1 MMDAG
6 AQKPAPF
13 NFIIVH
19 SFSRFFRD
27 QFQLEFY
34 VRRLAKNGIR
44 LTSITQDLGDDPMS
58 VMMRQIMALFD
69 EYQSKENAKH
79 TLRAMRENAR
89 QGYWNGSRPP
99 FGYKIVAAEQ
109 RGARTKRRS
118 SLIRHRLR
126 RSSSCSVSHGSALMT
141 VQWVPGKSPII

>member
-34 VRRLAKNGIR
+34 VRRLAKNDIR

-79 TLRAMRENAR
+79 RSEERRVGKEC
-89 QGYWNGSRPP
+89 GSTCRSRWSPDHS
-99 FGYKIVAAEQ
+99 
-109 RGARTKRRS
+109 TK
-118 SLIRHRLR
+118 
-126 RSSSCSVSHGSALMT
+126 
-141 VQWVPGKSPII
+141 K